1 VPPEFGMSRTLPL
14 AVGPGALSRCETED
28 TVPSDASGDP
38 ARSAA
43 VRGDG
48 GDPVVAASWEV
59 ADDSAGGA
67 CGDPVL
73 AAAGEAL

>member
-1 VPPEFGMSRTLPL
+1 
-14 AVGPGALSRCETED
+14 
-28 TVPSDASGDP
+28 
-38 ARSAA
+38 